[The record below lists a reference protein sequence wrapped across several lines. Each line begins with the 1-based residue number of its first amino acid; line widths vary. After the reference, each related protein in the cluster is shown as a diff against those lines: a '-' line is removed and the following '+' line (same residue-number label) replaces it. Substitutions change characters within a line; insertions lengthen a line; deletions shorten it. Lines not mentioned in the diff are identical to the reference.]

1 MPLAAVTARAFLAWV
16 ALAASDLARSL
27 FLCVACAQSPIRWEE
42 VWAHFGTQLDRRTI
56 IHAWLSSA
64 AAINATNNGY
74 RAIWSV
80 DGQYY
85 LDAIDEPWTQFYDV
99 DILAG
104 FTNETAKALLMGGE
118 LQRWV
123 AATTNTES
131 GSCDALP
138 QSAAACTRS

>member
-1 MPLAAVTARAFLAWV
+1 V
-16 ALAASDLARSL
+16 
-27 FLCVACAQSPIRWEE
+27 QSPIRWEE

-104 FTNETAKALLMGGE
+104 FTNETAKALLMGGACGDS
-118 LQRWV
+118 RRKMAFIRV
-123 AATTNTES
+123 SRMRMCAGAGAGVCKPAA
-131 GSCDALP
+131 
-138 QSAAACTRS
+138 